1 MRSISFLS
9 RPGVFLMLACLS
21 WGGAQAGILDYRR
34 LPILPPPAGNEST
47 PARVAL
53 GKVLFFDP
61 RLSGSKWISCATCHN
76 PALGWADGL
85 PTGIGHGMQNLAR
98 STPTVLNTAYNKFQ
112 FWDGRARSLEE
123 QALGPILNAGE
134 MHRDMGSLLRDLSA
148 IDGYKTMFAAAYRE
162 DGVSEAA
169 IGKALAAYERT
180 LITTEA
186 PFDAWVDGDE
196 SAITDSAKRGF
207 VLFEGKAKCNLC
219 HQGFNFQDDGFHNLG
234 LKESGKPDPGRYAQR
249 ALPAARGAFKTPTL
263 RELSLTAPYMHNGAY
278 ATLQQ
283 VIDHYNRGG
292 DVRTNLSPNMHPLNL
307 STTEKSDL
315 IEFLGALNST
325 NPLTE
330 TIPILPQ

>member
-1 MRSISFLS
+1 
-9 RPGVFLMLACLS
+9 
-21 WGGAQAGILDYRR
+21 
-34 LPILPPPAGNEST
+34 
-47 PARVAL
+47 
-53 GKVLFFDP
+53 
-61 RLSGSKWISCATCHN
+61 
-76 PALGWADGL
+76 
-85 PTGIGHGMQNLAR
+85 MQNLAR

-207 VLFEGKAKCNLC
+207 VLFEGKAKCN
-219 HQGFNFQDDGFHNLG
+219 
-234 LKESGKPDPGRYAQR
+234 ER
-249 ALPAARGAFKTPTL
+249 
-263 RELSLTAPYMHNGAY
+263 
-278 ATLQQ
+278 
-283 VIDHYNRGG
+283 
-292 DVRTNLSPNMHPLNL
+292 VRTNQPHKRRNASGLHRWNRTPTRRHVQR
-307 STTEKSDL
+307 TIRKRQ
-315 IEFLGALNST
+315 
-325 NPLTE
+325 NP
-330 TIPILPQ
+330 IPPATMVAIPYHRLHR